1 MKRRAFS
8 FVFAAQAI
16 LATASAQIVPVGGM
30 GQHIIARN
38 VVGID
43 CAAPNAPTGFGTAV
57 LYFPYIAG
65 IPEEF
70 LFRAGSTAKN
80 ETTATITAVF
90 SRVETSQ
97 SQNDTIT
104 NVFLKAHQILYYYHP
119 NSSPRNWEDI
129 DGFQTGQLIAINSIQ
144 RNMFTAFGGSSYVI
158 NSGPWTYSQ
167 NFTLPDG
174 TVANIVN
181 FMPGGITVHVYGT
194 LGKFVEAAPGRPLVA
209 DLRNS
214 TGTLKLGSCAI
225 FSPFSGSGTHP
236 WPLEPPTRRRPNAA
250 GEDGADA
257 KNDQ

>member
-8 FVFAAQAI
+8 FLFAGLAI
-16 LATASAQIVPVGGM
+16 LATATAQVVPVAGM

-43 CAAPNAPTGFGTAV
+43 CNPPNAPTGFGTAV

-65 IPEEF
+65 IPDQY
-70 LFRAGSTAKN
+70 LFKAGAQVFN
-80 ETTATITAVF
+80 ETTAVLTAVF
-90 SRVETSQ
+90 SRVETTQ

-104 NVFLKAHQILYYYHP
+104 NVFLKPHQILYYYHP
-119 NSSPRNWEDI
+119 NSSPKSWEDI
-129 DGFQTGQLIAINSIQ
+129 DGFQAGQLVAIDSIQ
-144 RNMFTAFGGSSYVI
+144 RNMFTAFAGSSFVI

-167 NFTLPDG
+167 DFVLPDG
-174 TVANIVN
+174 SVANIKN
-181 FMPGGITVHVYGT
+181 FMPGGITVHVFGT
-194 LGKFVEAAPGRPLVA
+194 LGKFVETTPGKPLVA

-214 TGTLKLGSCAI
+214 QGTLKLGSCAI

-236 WPLEPPTRRRPNAA
+236 SPDTTSRRRYDA
-250 GEDGADA
+250 GTAGADI